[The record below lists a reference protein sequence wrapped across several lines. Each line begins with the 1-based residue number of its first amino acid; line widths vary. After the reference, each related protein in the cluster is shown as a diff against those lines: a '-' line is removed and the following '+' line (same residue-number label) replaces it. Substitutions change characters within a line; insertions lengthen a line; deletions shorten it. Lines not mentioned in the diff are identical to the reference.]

1 MTPERTAPVL
11 SAEQERAVRHPVGAA
26 AVVEAGAG
34 TGKTFTIVERVAA
47 LHESGK
53 IPADKILLLTFARK
67 AAAELRA
74 RIAQR
79 LRGLRPECSTF
90 HAFAWHVLSSRA
102 YDIGLSPDAQVI
114 EDVDARV
121 EFRNAFLS
129 VLGAASAAG
138 CGFPLRPFNQQEIR
152 DGLFTLSQELQQ
164 RGISGAEFRQRALE
178 AAEAFARI
186 PYCVIREPA
195 KARGTPKDIAWI
207 SGAALAREVAEEKAR
222 VETAAAVL
230 SAFEQRLAERR
241 LVTYADILL
250 RAEAAIRTS
259 PELRRELLDR
269 HPYCIVDEYQDTDLA
284 QHRLLAAIYG
294 AEMRNVMVV
303 GDVLQSIYAFRGAH
317 PENIDLIKASP
328 GAAQYPLVHNRR
340 SRQEILDLAHEIISA
355 AHPEAAQLHGVRG
368 PAETQ
373 VIEVASLWRDENGDH
388 LLADDARVV
397 EAGAVTR
404 TLGALLDGTRLV
416 DRPDGTRTPLVP
428 HDIAILSRTKT
439 NVQPVTEALLGA
451 GIPFR
456 LVGGVGFY
464 DAPEIRDALA
474 WLRLLADPFDAPA
487 ITRALQS
494 PVIGLSDA
502 AMTDMARGLEN
513 DETAFA
519 RRVLVEPL
527 DRDSITS
534 SETRARLAKFHAS
547 LDRLAPFSALPLSA
561 AVHAVL
567 EQTGMLEHWRTSP
580 LVRSG
585 QAQANLAKLVSLARE
600 IEHANRGAQAAD
612 FVAFVQELE
621 RVDYDEREADV
632 SAADVVTISTIHAA
646 KGLEWPVVFV
656 LGVWPQPR
664 GASRL
669 RIDWPSGA
677 LLYAESPDGTRP
689 FHYIAVEHR
698 VGPDGMAGAG
708 EGAEKEEKKT
718 EERRLLYVA
727 LTRARDLLFISGL
740 RSRPSKSNP
749 QGKPNAYL
757 EPIYDWF
764 ARKGWL
770 VERPAPASRPFR
782 SVAHAPA
789 IGPTRTPAVH
799 EGAHEQ
805 TPVPSLSYSLVAG
818 FERCPRRITYQLM
831 FRIPGIARG
840 PMRWRMALEKLE
852 ALDATDML
860 PEDALLGSGEFGSLL
875 HKALELWAL
884 DVRARAAPVT
894 SAAYVEGACRFL
906 DLSPGTQQRHKAESV
921 ITRVMHALA
930 GWQPLEAEA
939 PFTLD
944 FGSEAEPLLM
954 TGYIDLLAL
963 DDRGRACVVDYKSG
977 TVDATGHALQ
987 LALYRRAAELVY
999 GHAGAQCYIG
1009 RVVGDAFSLQ
1019 QVEALSEGQL
1029 RERIM
1034 RVREGLKAR
1043 DDTPRPGIWCF
1054 QCPYRGAPCQDYLRS
1069 TG

>member
-1 MTPERTAPVL
+1 M
-11 SAEQERAVRHPVGAA
+11 RHPVGAA

-47 LHESGK
+47 LHENG
-53 IPADKILLLTFARK
+53 IVRADKILLLTFARK
-67 AAAELRA
+67 AAAELRS

-121 EFRNAFLS
+121 EFRDAFLS
-129 VLGAASAAG
+129 VLRAPSAAG
-138 CGFPLRPFNQQEIR
+138 TGFPLRPFNQQEIR
-152 DGLFTLSQELQQ
+152 DGLFAVSQELQQ
-164 RGISGAEFRQRALE
+164 RGIPVREFRQRAL
-178 AAEAFARI
+178 AAADAFARI

-195 KARGTPKDIAWI
+195 KGRGAPKEIAWI
-207 SGAALAREVAEEKAR
+207 SAADLAREVAEEKAR

-230 SAFEQRLAERR
+230 AAFERRLAERKA
-241 LVTYADILL
+241 VTYADILL
-250 RAEAAIRTS
+250 RAEAAIRTL
-259 PELRRELLDR
+259 PDLRRELLDR
-269 HPYCIVDEYQDTDLA
+269 YPYCIVDEYQDTDLP
-284 QHRLLAAIYG
+284 QHRLLVAIYG
-294 AEMRNVMVV
+294 EELRNVMVV

-317 PENIDLIKASP
+317 PENIDLIKAIP
-328 GAAQYPLVHNRR
+328 GATHYPLVSNRR
-340 SRQEILDLAHEIISA
+340 SRQEILDLAHTIVCAS
-355 AHPEAAQLHGVRG
+355 HPEAPRLSGVRG
-368 PAETQ
+368 PAHTQ
-373 VIEVASLWRDENGDH
+373 VIEVASLWKGENGEH

-397 EAGAVTR
+397 EADAVAR
-404 TLGALLDGTRLV
+404 TLSTLLDGTRLV
-416 DRPDGTRTPLVP
+416 DRPDGTQTPLEPQDV
-428 HDIAILSRTKT
+428 AILSRTKM
-439 NVQPVTEALLGA
+439 NVQPVTEALLTV

-502 AMTDMARGLEN
+502 AMTGIARGIDD

-527 DRDSITS
+527 DRVTIAS
-534 SETRARLAKFHAS
+534 SETRTRLATFHGL

-567 EQTGMLEHWRTSP
+567 EETGLLQHWRSGA
-580 LVRSG
+580 LVRSD
-585 QAQANLAKLVSLARE
+585 QAQANLAKLASLARE
-600 IEHANRGAQAAD
+600 IEHTTPGAQAAD

-621 RVDYDEREADV
+621 RIDYDEREADV
-632 SAADVVTISTIHAA
+632 SAANVVTISTIHAA

-664 GASRL
+664 NAPRL
-669 RIDWPSGA
+669 RIDWSDGA
-677 LLYAESPDGTRP
+677 LLYAESPNGSRP
-689 FHYIAVEHR
+689 FHYLAVEKH
-698 VGPDGMAGAG
+698 VGADGMAGKG
-708 EGAEKEEKKT
+708 EGPEKEDKKA
-718 EERRLLYVA
+718 EELRLFYVA
-727 LTRARDLLFISGL
+727 LTRARDLLFITGL
-740 RSRPSKSNP
+740 RSRPSKNNP

-764 ARKGWL
+764 ARKGWV
-770 VERPAPASRPFR
+770 VERPAPALRPFR
-782 SVAHAPA
+782 NAAHPS
-789 IGPTRTPAVH
+789 AV
-799 EGAHEQ
+799 ELISRPDAGDSTLEPQ
-805 TPVPSLSYSLVAG
+805 TPVPPLSYSLVAG
-818 FERCPRRITYQLM
+818 FERCPRRMTYQVM
-831 FRIPGIARG
+831 FRIPGTARPG
-840 PMRWRMALEKLE
+840 ALRSRAGSQELESLE
-852 ALDATDML
+852 AADML
-860 PEDALLGSGEFGSLL
+860 PDDALLGSGEFGSLL

-906 DLSPGTQQRHKAESV
+906 DLSPATEQRHKAESV
-921 ITRVMHALA
+921 ITRVMRALS
-930 GWQPLEAEA
+930 GWRPIEAEA

-954 TGYIDLLAL
+954 SGYIDLLAI
-963 DDRGRACVVDYKSG
+963 DDRGRGCVIDYKSG
-977 TVDATGHALQ
+977 GLEEANHALQ
-987 LALYRRAAELVY
+987 LALYRRAADLVY
-999 GHAGAQCYIG
+999 NQPGAHGYIG
-1009 RVVGDAFSLQ
+1009 RIAGDTFSLE

-1029 RERIM
+1029 QERIM
-1034 RVREGLKAR
+1034 HARDGLKAR
-1043 DDTPRPGIWCF
+1043 DATPRPGPWCF
-1054 QCPYRGAPCQDYLRS
+1054 QCPYRGAPCQDYMR
-1069 TG
+1069 GDG